1 MLMLLCVQVV
11 QTNNNESSWRKKIKT
26 TFYYKQ
32 AKNMKVCQ
40 KQNLIDNIYTSKI
53 QYRLSH

>member
-1 MLMLLCVQVV
+1 MLLCVQVV
-11 QTNNNESSWRKKIKT
+11 QTNKNESSWREKIKT

-40 KQNLIDNIYTSKI
+40 KQNLIDNIYISNSI
-53 QYRLSH
+53 